1 MGMKKKLSLGVASAA
16 LGLALVGGGTWAA
29 FNDVK
34 STDATFASGTL
45 DLSAKEQSAN
55 VNLSNLKPGDKLTK
69 DFEFRNNGSLA
80 IKEVLMALNFTD
92 FKGAKKGNE
101 SAEDFLS
108 QFEITVLTVGK
119 EGGNGYPKNIILKAA
134 SLKDL
139 YLMSAKQDKAA
150 AEAISKHIDPKFLS
164 ESGKVN
170 VATINGKTAPEYD
183 GVPKTPVDYD
193 QVRMEIRFKNDT
205 AKDANGL
212 SVQNKFQGNA
222 ISLQFSFEA
231 TQWNGLTITKDH
243 TDKDG
248 YVKENEKAHSEDKN

>member
-1 MGMKKKLSLGVASAA
+1 MRKREPSPHEYGCNLATGFDNKIKSKGEYKHGYEKKLSLGVASAA

-119 EGGNGYPKNIILKAA
+119 EGATAILKYHFEGGQPER
-134 SLKDL
+134 LIL
-139 YLMSAKQDKAA
+139 N
-150 AEAISKHIDPKFLS
+150 
-164 ESGKVN
+164 VN
-170 VATINGKTAPEYD
+170 KT
-183 GVPKTPVDYD
+183 G
-193 QVRMEIRFKNDT
+193 
-205 AKDANGL
+205 
-212 SVQNKFQGNA
+212 
-222 ISLQFSFEA
+222 
-231 TQWNGLTITKDH
+231 
-243 TDKDG
+243 
-248 YVKENEKAHSEDKN
+248 